1 MDGNNH
7 EILLHSSF
15 VCQKDYWCDKL
26 TQDTMLTTFRH
37 VDTTDENDSDPR
49 LETVNIE
56 LTAATNQLLAGF
68 SKGSDLSLYIVLLT
82 VLKVLIHRYTGQRD
96 ITVMSPVSIL
106 NLSDTTLNNHVWIRD
121 HWQGDISFRDLVLQ
135 VKDSVIEAYQNQ
147 DYPSEQLLWHIFK
160 EEGDIPQPPFTDICC
175 LLDCLHN
182 SDESL
187 NTNESAAFCFHKQG
201 NVVSG
206 HILFDATRLNQ
217 GCIQRLARHYIALL
231 EYFLN
236 NKTAPVSEARFLSQQ
251 ELRQLVD
258 TFNDVEMELSGAG
271 TVLDLFRRQVEAN
284 PEADAALSPRLS
296 YWELDLRS
304 NGIAADLMARGAG
317 KGNIVAVMMPRS
329 VDFLTAVL
337 GVLKCGAAFLPI
349 DVSYPPE
356 RREFMVADSGARI
369 VLERVDNHERPL
381 EELALPSL
389 SPQDAAYVIYTSGSS
404 GQPKG
409 TVVEHGNLLNYV
421 QWAAGVY
428 VGDAATRFPL
438 YTSISFDLTI
448 TSIFVPLATGN
459 AIVLFDED
467 EPGLLVH
474 RVFSS
479 KLVDIV
485 KCTPSHLKLI
495 KEEGEMLA
503 AAKTIRGLIVGG
515 ESLDTDLAEAIS
527 SGFHHRIAIYNEY
540 GPTETT
546 VGCVLHR
553 FAPGAGSGGSVPI
566 GKPAANV
573 RIYVLNDSYNPVPIG
588 GIGEI
593 YISGNGVARGYLNRP
608 QLTAERFCPDPFH
621 PGNIMYKSGDSGR
634 LLPDGTLE
642 FLGRRDRQ
650 VKIRGVRLE
659 LGEIEAA
666 LRRHPQVGEAVVLGI
681 DNRRAVT
688 LAAYLAPSSAE
699 VELEPQRLK
708 EFLAIRLPAYN
719 IPSLFFKVNSIPLTV
734 NGKVDERAL
743 GKMGILLNPGARFVA
758 PRDEMEQAVA
768 DIWQDVLELDQVGI
782 EDNFFEIGGTSLELL
797 KVNRLFNERFNR
809 DIQVVTLFS
818 YPNIKAFRSFLRDME
833 TGGAPTLDTAAHE
846 SHPQSRRRLTNRKKQ
861 MMESE

>member
-15 VCQKDYWCDKL
+15 VRQKDYWCDKL
-26 TQDTMLTTFRH
+26 TQDSMLTTFRH
-37 VDTTDENDSDPR
+37 VDTADDNDGDPR
-49 LETVNIE
+49 LETVDIE

-106 NLSDTTLNNHVWIRD
+106 SLSDTTLNNHVWIRD

-187 NTNESAAFCFHKQG
+187 DTTESAAFCVHKKG
-201 NVVSG
+201 DVVSG

-236 NKTAPVSEARFLSQQ
+236 NKTVSVGEARFLSPQ
-251 ELRQLVD
+251 EHRQLVD
-258 TFNDVEMELSGAG
+258 TFNDTETDLSGAG
-271 TVLDLFRRQVEAN
+271 TVLDLFRRHVERN
-284 PEADAALSPRLS
+284 PEAAATLSPQLS
-296 YWELDLRS
+296 YKELDLRS
-304 NGIAADLMARGAG
+304 NGVAAGLMKRGIG
-317 KGNIVAVMMPRS
+317 KGDIVAVMMPRS

-369 VLERVDNHERPL
+369 VLERVSQDPL
-381 EELALPSL
+381 PADKLTFPLL

-409 TVVEHGNLLNYV
+409 TVVEHGNLLNYID
-421 QWAAGVY
+421 WAASVY
-428 VGDAATRFPL
+428 VGDMPTRFPL
-438 YTSISFDLTI
+438 YPSISFDLTV

-467 EPGLLVH
+467 EPGLLVY

-479 KLVDIV
+479 NQVDIV

-495 KEEGEMLA
+495 REKEEAFA
-503 AAKTIRGLIVGG
+503 ASGTIRGLIVGG

-527 SGFHHRIAIYNEY
+527 ARFDNRIAIYNEY
-540 GPTETT
+540 GPTEAT

-553 FAPGAGSGGSVPI
+553 FAPGAERGGAVPI

-573 RIYVLNDSYNPVPIG
+573 RIYVLNDSFIPVPVG

-593 YISGNGVARGYLNRP
+593 YISGTGVARGYLNRP
-608 QLTAERFCPDPFH
+608 PLTAERFLPDPFH
-621 PGNIMYKSGDSGR
+621 PGHTMYKSGDTGR
-634 LLPDGTLE
+634 WLPDGTLE
-642 FLGRRDRQ
+642 FLGRQDRQ

-659 LGEIEAA
+659 LGEIEAM
-666 LRRHPQVGEAVVLGI
+666 LRQHPQVSEAVALGI

-699 VELEPQRLK
+699 VEIEPQQLK
-708 EFLAIRLPAYN
+708 EFLASRLPAYS
-719 IPSLFFKVNSIPLTV
+719 IPSLFYKVNSIPLTV
-734 NGKVDERAL
+734 NGKVDEKSL
-743 GKMGILLNPGARFVA
+743 GKMGVLLNPGAGFVA
-758 PRDEMEQAVA
+758 PRDEMERAVA
-768 DIWQDVLELDQVGI
+768 SIWQEVLELEQVGI

-818 YPNIKAFRSFLRDME
+818 YPNIKSFRAFLRE
-833 TGGAPTLDTAAHE
+833 AEEGGAPTLDTAGHE
-846 SHPQSRRRLTNRKKQ
+846 SHPQSRRRLANRKKQ